1 MKKFLSTKAGDM
13 VFRIAIVIFANIILQ
28 LATMW
33 FLEPAH
39 LYAGGATGLAQL
51 ILRAIYAINNIDLSS
66 SDYHYH
72 LAISVLVVNI
82 PFLIIGFKY
91 VSKNFCLYSTIA
103 VAIQVIVS
111 LLAPASTSPFVET
124 EVQVIDGVNKT
135 VVTNVLALALMG
147 GLLSG
152 LAAGFALKF
161 GTSTGGIDTIA
172 QAVALHKGVS
182 IGMFTLTANVLI
194 AVIGG
199 GCLQGSWTV
208 TLYTCL
214 RMIIN
219 SLVTDKIHTAY
230 TYSAL
235 NIFTTHDEEISDKIM
250 HDLNRGV
257 TMMNVVGEYTH
268 EAHKELYCVVST
280 YEIEKV
286 IAIVKQYD
294 DKAFITI
301 SPVKRVVGNFIKKTI
316 A

>member
-1 MKKFLSTKAGDM
+1 MKKFLATKTGDM
-13 VFRIAIVIFANIILQ
+13 IFRIAVVILANIMLQ
-28 LATMW
+28 IATMW
-33 FLEPAH
+33 FLEPAK

-51 ILRAIYAINNIDLSS
+51 ILRAIYAVNKIDIASEN
-66 SDYHYH
+66 YHYY
-72 LAISVLVVNI
+72 LALAVFIVNI
-82 PFLIIGFKY
+82 PFLLIGFKY
-91 VSKNFCLYSTIA
+91 VSKNFALYSTIA
-103 VAIQVIVS
+103 VVIQVVVS
-111 LLAPASTSPFVET
+111 LVAPASTSPFVERNQAG
-124 EVQVIDGVNKT
+124 EI
-135 VVTNVLALALMG
+135 TNVLALALMG

-182 IGMFTLTANVLI
+182 IGMFTLTANILI
-194 AVIGG
+194 AAFGG
-199 GCLQGSWTV
+199 GCLQGSWTI

-235 NIFTTHDEEISDKIM
+235 NIFTSHDEEISNQIM

-280 YEIEKV
+280 YEVEKV
-286 IAIVKQYD
+286 IKIVKAYD

>member
-1 MKKFLSTKAGDM
+1 MKKFLETKAGDM
-13 VFRIAIVIFANIILQ
+13 VFRITVVILANILLQ

-51 ILRAIYAINNIDLSS
+51 ILRAIFAFNKLDLNGES
-66 SDYHYH
+66 YHYF
-72 LAISVLVVNI
+72 LALAVFIVNI
-82 PFLIIGFKY
+82 PFLIVGFKY
-91 VSKNFCLYSTIA
+91 VSKKFALYSSIA
-103 VAIQVIVS
+103 VLIQVVVTII
-111 LLAPASTSPFVET
+111 APASSSPFK
-124 EVQVIDGVNKT
+124 EVNSDN

-152 LAAGFALKF
+152 MASGFALKF

-172 QAVALHKGVS
+172 QAFALHKGIS
-182 IGMFTLTANVLI
+182 IGMFTLIANILI

-219 SLVTDKIHTAY
+219 SLVTDKIHTSY
-230 TYSAL
+230 TYTAL
-235 NIFTTHDEEISDKIM
+235 NIFTTHDDEISERIM
-250 HDLNRGV
+250 KDLNRGV

-268 EAHKELYCVVST
+268 ETHKELYCVVST
-280 YEIEKV
+280 YEVEKV
-286 IAIVKQYD
+286 INIVKTYD
-294 DKAFITI
+294 DKAFITV
-301 SPVKRVVGNFIKKTI
+301 SPVKRVIGNFIKKTI